1 MATPDEISTELR
13 EMLAAYPQHA
23 ARLSKAE
30 LAAMRNVWLK
40 HLADLP
46 RDLLAAACTNHIDQS
61 TWLPSIHEIR
71 ASAVSL
77 MRQSSPADQDWN
89 EAWAEMQRQILRVGY
104 IGVPEWTNPALAETV
119 KTLGGWR
126 AVCMNEDPEGVARAQ
141 FRDAYQIV
149 IGRMERKVTQSPE
162 VRGFIESMR
171 IPAGHQL
178 EAGDA
183 VDLIKRLAEAKR
195 A

>member
-1 MATPDEISTELR
+1 MGMALGF
-13 EMLAAYPQHA
+13 MLGPM
-23 ARLSKAE
+23 LSATV
-30 LAAMRNVWLK
+30 L
-40 HLADLP
+40 
-46 RDLLAAACTNHIDQS
+46 
-61 TWLPSIHEIR
+61 
-71 ASAVSL
+71 
-77 MRQSSPADQDWN
+77 SPW
-89 EAWAEMQRQILRVGY
+89 
-104 IGVPEWTNPALAETV
+104 
-119 KTLGGWR
+119 LGGWR

-141 FRDAYQIV
+141 FRDVYQIV

-171 IPAGHQL
+171 IPADRQL